1 MNKII
6 IHHDIDDLQA
16 TYYVM
21 KVIQQGKISKGG
33 TQYCYITT
41 FTNGVAVHADLTK
54 TGTPVF
60 HVQGTKE

>member
-21 KVIQQGKISKGG
+21 EVIRQGKISEDD

-41 FTNGVAVHADLTK
+41 FNNGVAVHADLTK

-60 HVQGTKE
+60 HVKGVKK

>member
-21 KVIQQGKISKGG
+21 KVIQQGKISKDG

-41 FTNGVAVHADLTK
+41 FNNGVAVYADLTK

-60 HVQGTKE
+60 NVQWAK